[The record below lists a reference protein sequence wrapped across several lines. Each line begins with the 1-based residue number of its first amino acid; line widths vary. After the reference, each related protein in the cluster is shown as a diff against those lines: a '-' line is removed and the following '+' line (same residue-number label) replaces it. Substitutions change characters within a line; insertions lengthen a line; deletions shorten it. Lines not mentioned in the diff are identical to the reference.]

1 MSGRG
6 QRGFTLVELLIAL
19 ALTGLVSLLLL
30 SATRMAA
37 LGIDR
42 VSAQAERLEARRA
55 LDDLLRR
62 ELSAAI
68 ASPLLPNTPP
78 LVGGPDTLEFLS
90 LAEDSGAGLYRI
102 RLAVENAGGSNALV
116 LSRSSSASVAG
127 APQRTLLA
135 PHLQSFAIAYF
146 GAPAE
151 SEAAKWHERWEGSR
165 ALPQLVRI
173 TLDLGDGIA
182 RPPLVVRLWTAG
194 G

>member
-6 QRGFTLVELLIAL
+6 QHGFTLVELLIAL

-37 LGIDR
+37 LGVDR
-42 VSAQAERLEARRA
+42 VSAQTERLEARRA
-55 LDDLLRR
+55 LEDLLRR
-62 ELSAAI
+62 ELSAAV
-68 ASPLLPNTPP
+68 ASPLLPNVPP
-78 LVGGPDTLEFLS
+78 LAGGPETLEFLS

-116 LSRSSSASVAG
+116 LSRSRSAAVAG
-127 APQRTLLA
+127 APQRTVLA
-135 PHLQSFAIAYF
+135 PRLASFAIAYF
-146 GAPAE
+146 GAPDE
-151 SEAAKWHERWEGSR
+151 SGEAKWHARWEGAR